1 MHINLVQSQNQES
14 YGSVNSKCTNNN
26 TPHLHADICQAFTK
40 LCVTTMGHLLSAGVG
55 EFLSV
60 KFYIFLLIKQEVKVA
75 KC

>member
-40 LCVTTMGHLLSAGVG
+40 LCVTTMGHLLSKVCWGWRISQCG
-55 EFLSV
+55 ILYFSV
-60 KFYIFLLIKQEVKVA
+60 DRARGQGG
-75 KC
+75 